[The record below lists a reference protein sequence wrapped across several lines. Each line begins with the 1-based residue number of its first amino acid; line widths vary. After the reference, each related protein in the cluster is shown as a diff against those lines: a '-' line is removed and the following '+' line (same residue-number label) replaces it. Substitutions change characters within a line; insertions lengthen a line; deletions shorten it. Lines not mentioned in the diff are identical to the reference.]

1 MDTQQ
6 LENRDSSRRAAIHY
20 MRIEESRD
28 YLDTFLCAFRELS
41 QAQRRAL
48 FSGSRAVRMKA
59 FEEIAGLIHAA
70 AKKQFHLRSLDD
82 MLLTELDD
90 KLMMT
95 VWGKTGSIADSV
107 NKLRTHSSLSND
119 LLEQM
124 SEQHQNAIAFIRGM
138 QTRLDQLART
148 LP

>member
-1 MDTQQ
+1 MNT
-6 LENRDSSRRAAIHY
+6 LLLGNRGSSRRAAIHY

-48 FSGSRAVRMKA
+48 FSGSRAARAKA
-59 FEEIAGLIHAA
+59 FEEIARLIDAA

-82 MLLTELDD
+82 LVLTELDD

-95 VWGKTGSIADSV
+95 VWGKNGSIAESV
-107 NKLRTHSSLSND
+107 NKMRTHSSLSND
-119 LLEQM
+119 LLEEISKQY
-124 SEQHQNAIAFIRGM
+124 QHAMTFIRGM
-138 QTRLDQLART
+138 QARLDQLARALT
-148 LP
+148 